1 MVKRR
6 GKRSERGVALLVVLL
21 GLALMTLIVVD
32 FASESGLGFVSAANQ
47 ANEIRAYYLARSAT
61 GAGLAL
67 LAQSARMQMMAQQQ
81 QPADSLQDPWAVPFP
96 PLNLDGGQVSL
107 SIVDEARKL
116 NINLLLTNEGQ
127 PNQQQLM
134 IFERLFTI
142 LGVDPRI
149 LPAILDWLDP
159 DSIESPGGGGGET
172 DFYLRLKPPYQARN
186 SPMPTIGDLKMV
198 RGVTDAVFNRIAP
211 FITVMPETQV
221 NANTAPPEVLM
232 ALDPQLMEDTKG
244 VKEIIAA
251 RMIRPF
257 TQSTDVAN
265 LPDIQS
271 FGSRISQLLTT
282 RSQFFTITGIGTY
295 AGARKIV
302 TSTFHREQTGVG
314 TLTVWHEE

>member
-1 MVKRR
+1 MVKRV

-67 LAQSARMQMMAQQQ
+67 LGQSARMQMMEQ
-81 QPADSLQDPWAVPFP
+81 QPADSLQDVWAAPFP

-116 NINLLLTNEGQ
+116 NINLLITNEGQ
-127 PNQQQLM
+127 PNQPQLLM
-134 IFERLFTI
+134 FERLFTV

-149 LPAILDWLDP
+149 LPAIIDWMDP
-159 DSIESPGGGGGET
+159 DSIESPGGAES
-172 DFYLRLKPPYQARN
+172 DFYLRLRPPYQARN
-186 SPMPTIGDLKMV
+186 TPMPTIGDLKMV

-211 FITVMPETQV
+211 FITVMPETQI
-221 NANTAPPEVLM
+221 NANTASPEVLM

-251 RMIRPF
+251 RTVRPF

-265 LPDIQS
+265 LPSIQS
-271 FGSRISQLLTT
+271 FGTRIAQLLTT